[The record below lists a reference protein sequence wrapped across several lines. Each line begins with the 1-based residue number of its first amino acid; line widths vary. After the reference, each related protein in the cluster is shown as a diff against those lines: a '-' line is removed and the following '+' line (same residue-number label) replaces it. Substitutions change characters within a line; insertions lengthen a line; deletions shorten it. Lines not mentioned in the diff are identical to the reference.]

1 MTDKDSS
8 ALEGAFG
15 KEEIKIR
22 LNFSV
27 FGAVCV
33 FSGILCFVTGIYCFW
48 NGFFSHVADNVIFK
62 VATFVVLML
71 TVILS
76 LLYFMIENLRRMVDN
91 NIKMGQMLN
100 EIKESVKRDEG
111 QEPK

>member
-1 MTDKDSS
+1 MADKDSS
-8 ALEGAFG
+8 ELEGAFG

-22 LNFSV
+22 LNFSI

-33 FSGILCFVTGIYCFW
+33 FSGILCFVAGIYCLW
-48 NGFFSHVADNVIFK
+48 NGFIRASNASVIFK
-62 VATFVVLML
+62 VATFGELML

-91 NIKMGQMLN
+91 NIKMGQILN
-100 EIKESVKRDEG
+100 EIKDSCKKR
-111 QEPK
+111 